1 MKDKTLLILAA
12 GMGSRFGGLKQ
23 ITPLGPNGEFI
34 IDYSAYDAI
43 KAGFNKIV
51 FLIKEENHDI
61 FKETIGKRVEPYINV
76 EYCFQKN
83 DNIPAGYSVPETRVK
98 PLGTAHAILCCKDK
112 IHEPFC
118 IINADDF
125 YGLDAYKKAS
135 IFLNNIENNTC
146 GIITYNVLNTM
157 SKNGSVKRGLCT
169 INNNLV
175 VNIEESIIDTK
186 DKEITCSNLDGSN
199 KRIIPCTSYVSMNM
213 ITFSNS
219 IFEYLEKKYDE
230 FLENSNLLKDEFL
243 IPEVVKDGI
252 NEGVFKVH
260 AINTDSEWVGVT
272 YKEDAPYVK
281 EYISNLI
288 EKGVYKKNLWK

>member
-1 MKDKTLLILAA
+1 MNKTLLIMAA

-23 ITPLGPNGEFI
+23 IEPFGPNNEFL
-34 IDYSAYDAI
+34 IDYSIYDAI
-43 KAGFNKIV
+43 RSGFNKVV
-51 FLIKEENHDI
+51 FIIKEENYEL
-61 FKETIGKRVEPYINV
+61 FRKTIGLRIENYIKV
-76 EYCFQKN
+76 EYVFQKI
-83 DNIPAGYSVPETRVK
+83 DYTKIPTDRIK
-98 PLGTAHAILCCKDK
+98 PLGTAHAILCAKDK

-175 VNIEESIIDTK
+175 VNIEESIIDTE
-186 DKEITCSNLDGSN
+186 DKKITCSNLDGSN
-199 KRIIPCTSYVSMNM
+199 KRIIPCSSYVSMNM

-260 AINTDSEWVGVT
+260 AINTDAKWVGVT

-288 EKGVYKKNLWK
+288 EKGVYKRNLWK

>member
-1 MKDKTLLILAA
+1 MNKTLLIMAA

-23 ITPLGPNGEFI
+23 IEPFGPNNEFL
-34 IDYSAYDAI
+34 IDYSIYDAI
-43 KAGFNKIV
+43 RCGFNKVV
-51 FLIKEENHDI
+51 FIIKEENYEL
-61 FKETIGKRVEPYINV
+61 FRKTIGLRIENHIKV
-76 EYCFQKN
+76 EYVFQKI
-83 DNIPAGYSVPETRVK
+83 DYTKIPTDRIK
-98 PLGTAHAILCCKDK
+98 PLGTAHAILCAKDK

-135 IFLNNIENNTC
+135 KFLDNINNNTC

-169 INNNLV
+169 IDNNLV

-186 DKEITCSNLDGSN
+186 DKKITCSNLDGSN

-230 FLENSNLLKDEFL
+230 FLENCNLLKDEFL

-260 AINTDSEWVGVT
+260 AINTDAKWVGVT

>member
-1 MKDKTLLILAA
+1 MNKTLLIMAA

-23 ITPLGPNGEFI
+23 IEPFGPNNEFL
-34 IDYSAYDAI
+34 IDYSIYDAI
-43 KAGFNKIV
+43 RCGFNKVV
-51 FLIKEENHDI
+51 FIIKEENYEL
-61 FKETIGKRVEPYINV
+61 FRKTIGLRIENHIKV
-76 EYCFQKN
+76 EYVFQKI
-83 DNIPAGYSVPETRVK
+83 DYTKIPTDRIK
-98 PLGTAHAILCCKDK
+98 PLGTAHAILCAKDK

-135 IFLNNIENNTC
+135 KFLDNINNNTC

-169 INNNLV
+169 IDNNLV

-186 DKEITCSNLDGSN
+186 DKKITCSNLDGSN

-219 IFEYLEKKYDE
+219 IFEYLEKKYVD

-243 IPEVVKDGI
+243 IPEVVKNGI
-252 NEGVFKVH
+252 NDGVFKVH
-260 AINTDSEWVGVT
+260 AINTDAIWVGVT

-281 EYISNLI
+281 KYISNLI
-288 EKGVYKKNLWK
+288 ENGVYKKNLWK

>member
-1 MKDKTLLILAA
+1 MNKTLLIMAA

-23 ITPLGPNGEFI
+23 IEPFGPNNEFL
-34 IDYSAYDAI
+34 IDYSIYDAI
-43 KAGFNKIV
+43 RCGFNKVV
-51 FLIKEENHDI
+51 FIIKEENYEL
-61 FKETIGKRVEPYINV
+61 FRKTIGLRIENYIKV
-76 EYCFQKN
+76 EYVFQKI
-83 DNIPAGYSVPETRVK
+83 DYTKIPTDRIK
-98 PLGTAHAILCCKDK
+98 PLGTAHAILCAKDK

-146 GIITYNVLNTM
+146 GIITYNVFNTM

-186 DKEITCSNLDGSN
+186 DKKITCSNLDGSN

-260 AINTDSEWVGVT
+260 AINTDAKWVGVT

-281 EYISNLI
+281 KYISNLI

>member
-1 MKDKTLLILAA
+1 MNKTLLIMAA

-23 ITPLGPNGEFI
+23 IEPFGPNNEFL
-34 IDYSAYDAI
+34 IDYSIYDAI
-43 KAGFNKIV
+43 RCGFNKVV
-51 FLIKEENHDI
+51 FIIKEENYEL
-61 FKETIGKRVEPYINV
+61 FRKTIGLRIENYIKV
-76 EYCFQKN
+76 EYVFQKI
-83 DNIPAGYSVPETRVK
+83 DYTKIPTDRIK
-98 PLGTAHAILCCKDK
+98 PLGTAHAILCAKDK

-125 YGLDAYKKAS
+125 SGLDAYKKAS

>member
-1 MKDKTLLILAA
+1 MNKTLLIMAA

-23 ITPLGPNGEFI
+23 IEPFGPNNEFL
-34 IDYSAYDAI
+34 IDYSIYDAI
-43 KAGFNKIV
+43 RCGFNKVV
-51 FLIKEENHDI
+51 FIIKEENYEL
-61 FKETIGKRVEPYINV
+61 FRKTIGLRIENYIKV
-76 EYCFQKN
+76 EYVFQKI
-83 DNIPAGYSVPETRVK
+83 DYTKIPTDRIK
-98 PLGTAHAILCCKDK
+98 PLGTAHAILCAKDK

-146 GIITYNVLNTM
+146 GIITYNVFNTM

-199 KRIIPCTSYVSMNM
+199 KRTIPCTSYVSMNM

-260 AINTDSEWVGVT
+260 AINTDAKWVGVT

>member
-1 MKDKTLLILAA
+1 MNKTLLIMAA
-12 GMGSRFGGLKQ
+12 GMGSRFDGLKQ
-23 ITPLGPNGEFI
+23 IEPFGPNNEFL
-34 IDYSAYDAI
+34 IDYSIYDAI
-43 KAGFNKIV
+43 RCGFNKVV
-51 FLIKEENHDI
+51 FIIKEENYDL
-61 FKETIGKRVEPYINV
+61 FRKTIGLRIENHIKV
-76 EYCFQKN
+76 EYVFQKI
-83 DNIPAGYSVPETRVK
+83 DYTKIPTDRVK
-98 PLGTAHAILCCKDK
+98 PLGTAHAILCAKDK

-135 IFLNNIENNTC
+135 IFLDSIENNTC

-169 INNNLV
+169 IDNSLV

-186 DKEITCSNLDGSN
+186 DNEITCSNLDGSN
-199 KRIIPCTSYVSMNM
+199 KRIIPCNSYVSMNM
-213 ITFSNS
+213 IAFSNS
-219 IFEYLEKKYDE
+219 LFEYLEKKYDE

-260 AINTDSEWVGVT
+260 AINTDAVWVGVT

>member
-1 MKDKTLLILAA
+1 MNKTLLIMAA

-23 ITPLGPNGEFI
+23 IEPFGPNNEFL
-34 IDYSAYDAI
+34 IDYSIYDAI
-43 KAGFNKIV
+43 RCGFNKVV
-51 FLIKEENHDI
+51 FIIKEENYEL
-61 FKETIGKRVEPYINV
+61 FRKTIGLRIENYIKV
-76 EYCFQKN
+76 EYVFQKI
-83 DNIPAGYSVPETRVK
+83 DYTKIPTDRIK
-98 PLGTAHAILCCKDK
+98 PLGTAHAILCAKDK

-186 DKEITCSNLDGSN
+186 DKKITCSNLDGSN

-252 NEGVFKVH
+252 NEGIFKVY
-260 AINTDSEWVGVT
+260 AINTDAEWVGVT

>member
-1 MKDKTLLILAA
+1 
-12 GMGSRFGGLKQ
+12 
-23 ITPLGPNGEFI
+23 
-34 IDYSAYDAI
+34 
-43 KAGFNKIV
+43 
-51 FLIKEENHDI
+51 
-61 FKETIGKRVEPYINV
+61 
-76 EYCFQKN
+76 
-83 DNIPAGYSVPETRVK
+83 
-98 PLGTAHAILCCKDK
+98 
-112 IHEPFC
+112 
-118 IINADDF
+118 
-125 YGLDAYKKAS
+125 
-135 IFLNNIENNTC
+135 
-146 GIITYNVLNTM
+146 M

-186 DKEITCSNLDGSN
+186 DKKITCSNLDGSN

-260 AINTDSEWVGVT
+260 AINTDAKWVGVT

>member
-1 MKDKTLLILAA
+1 MNKTLLIMAA

-23 ITPLGPNGEFI
+23 IEPFGPNNEFL
-34 IDYSAYDAI
+34 IDYSIYDAI
-43 KAGFNKIV
+43 RCGFNKVV
-51 FLIKEENHDI
+51 FIIKEENYEL
-61 FKETIGKRVEPYINV
+61 FRKTIGLRIENHIKV
-76 EYCFQKN
+76 EYVFQKI
-83 DNIPAGYSVPETRVK
+83 DYTKIPTDRIK
-98 PLGTAHAILCCKDK
+98 PLGTAHAILCAKDK
-112 IHEPFC
+112 INEPFC

-135 IFLNNIENNTC
+135 KFLNNIENNTC

-219 IFEYLEKKYDE
+219 IFEYLEKKYVD

-252 NEGVFKVH
+252 NEEVFKVH
-260 AINTDSEWVGVT
+260 AINTDAEWVGVT
-272 YKEDAPYVK
+272 YKEDVPYVK
-281 EYISNLI
+281 KYISNLI
-288 EKGVYKKNLWK
+288 ENGVYKKNLWK

>member
-1 MKDKTLLILAA
+1 MNKTLLIMAA

-23 ITPLGPNGEFI
+23 IEPFGPNNEFL
-34 IDYSAYDAI
+34 IDYSIYDAI
-43 KAGFNKIV
+43 RCGFNKVV
-51 FLIKEENHDI
+51 FIIKEENYEL
-61 FKETIGKRVEPYINV
+61 FRKTIGLRIENYIKV
-76 EYCFQKN
+76 EYVFQKI
-83 DNIPAGYSVPETRVK
+83 DYTKIPTDRIK
-98 PLGTAHAILCCKDK
+98 PLGTAHAILCAKDK

-146 GIITYNVLNTM
+146 GIITYNVFNTM

-175 VNIEESIIDTK
+175 VNIEESIIDTE
-186 DKEITCSNLDGSN
+186 DKKITCSNLDGSN
-199 KRIIPCTSYVSMNM
+199 KRTIPCTSYVSMNM

>member
-1 MKDKTLLILAA
+1 
-12 GMGSRFGGLKQ
+12 MGSRFGGLKQ
-23 ITPLGPNGEFI
+23 IEPFGPNNEFL
-34 IDYSAYDAI
+34 IDYSIYDAI
-43 KAGFNKIV
+43 RCGFNKVV
-51 FLIKEENHDI
+51 FIIKEENYEL
-61 FKETIGKRVEPYINV
+61 FRKTIGLRIENYIKV
-76 EYCFQKN
+76 EYVFQKI
-83 DNIPAGYSVPETRVK
+83 DYTKIPTDRIK
-98 PLGTAHAILCCKDK
+98 PLGTAHAILCAKDK

-146 GIITYNVLNTM
+146 GIITYNVFNTM

-260 AINTDSEWVGVT
+260 AINTDAKWVGVT

>member
-1 MKDKTLLILAA
+1 MNKTLLIMAA

-23 ITPLGPNGEFI
+23 IEPFGPNNEFL
-34 IDYSAYDAI
+34 IDYSIYDAI
-43 KAGFNKIV
+43 RCGFNKVV
-51 FLIKEENHDI
+51 FIIKEENYEL
-61 FKETIGKRVEPYINV
+61 FRKTIGLRIENYIKV
-76 EYCFQKN
+76 EYVFQKI
-83 DNIPAGYSVPETRVK
+83 DYTKIPTDRIK
-98 PLGTAHAILCCKDK
+98 PLGTAHAILCAKDK

-146 GIITYNVLNTM
+146 GIITYNVFNTM

-175 VNIEESIIDTK
+175 VNIEESIIDTE
-186 DKEITCSNLDGSN
+186 DKKITCSNLDGSN

-260 AINTDSEWVGVT
+260 AINTDAKWVGVT

-281 EYISNLI
+281 KYISNLI

>member
-1 MKDKTLLILAA
+1 MNKTLLIMAA

-23 ITPLGPNGEFI
+23 IEPFGPNNEFL
-34 IDYSAYDAI
+34 IDYSIYDAI
-43 KAGFNKIV
+43 RCGFNKVV
-51 FLIKEENHDI
+51 FIIKEENYEL
-61 FKETIGKRVEPYINV
+61 FRKTIGLRIENHIKV
-76 EYCFQKN
+76 EYVFQKI
-83 DNIPAGYSVPETRVK
+83 DYTKIPTDRIK
-98 PLGTAHAILCCKDK
+98 PLGTAHAILCAKDK

-135 IFLNNIENNTC
+135 KFLDNINNNTC

-169 INNNLV
+169 IDNNLV

-186 DKEITCSNLDGSN
+186 DKEITCNNLDGSN

-219 IFEYLEKKYDE
+219 IFEYLEKKYVD

-243 IPEVVKDGI
+243 IPEVVKNGI
-252 NEGVFKVH
+252 NDGVFKVH
-260 AINTDSEWVGVT
+260 AINTDAIWVGVT

-281 EYISNLI
+281 KYISNLI
-288 EKGVYKKNLWK
+288 ENGVYKKNLWK

>member
-1 MKDKTLLILAA
+1 
-12 GMGSRFGGLKQ
+12 
-23 ITPLGPNGEFI
+23 
-34 IDYSAYDAI
+34 
-43 KAGFNKIV
+43 
-51 FLIKEENHDI
+51 
-61 FKETIGKRVEPYINV
+61 
-76 EYCFQKN
+76 
-83 DNIPAGYSVPETRVK
+83 
-98 PLGTAHAILCCKDK
+98 
-112 IHEPFC
+112 
-118 IINADDF
+118 
-125 YGLDAYKKAS
+125 
-135 IFLNNIENNTC
+135 
-146 GIITYNVLNTM
+146 M

-230 FLENSNLLKDEFL
+230 FLEKSNLLKDEFL

-260 AINTDSEWVGVT
+260 AINTDAKWVGVT